1 MPLLIKDTDSVEG
14 NYGLI
19 SSLSVQLKPSIE
31 ENKSHIIPSGLES
44 DPSLKV
50 QAADS
55 LANALRITAQYTKHK
70 QKYWE
75 IYIDFENKQGEYTG
89 SSFGMLLVLKLVEE
103 ILRFYDSSTKIF
115 SKSSAALS
123 GQVDT
128 GGNIPSLS
136 EDIIRKKTRVVFFS
150 DSPLFIVPEDDL
162 PAAKDEIRKLSIRY
176 PHRNLRVI
184 GIPLIDDLFNL
195 RNVVEIKKESRV
207 LRAAKFVRKQSAA
220 IILLI
225 LLAVVIFFSGL
236 LDFDT
241 NPAKLLLK
249 GSFLYVMNKNEK
261 VLWKKF
267 LFYDESFGGVGLLR
281 ISAKLFDIDADG
293 TREVI
298 VANEAD
304 TAKSNYGAFIPRITC
319 YDNSGNAVW
328 TCEFKDTIS
337 TRTKKFLP
345 HYEPSLINIINRD
358 GRNILYCFARQ
369 YQYYPG
375 VIFSIDVKT
384 GKRIG
389 NTFWHSGRFAD
400 AHLGDFNRDG
410 KPEIVAVGAQNSY
423 EGNFILS
430 INLDE
435 LDGCGPATT

>member
-1 MPLLIKDTDSVEG
+1 M
-14 NYGLI
+14 
-19 SSLSVQLKPSIE
+19 
-31 ENKSHIIPSGLES
+31 
-44 DPSLKV
+44 
-50 QAADS
+50 
-55 LANALRITAQYTKHK
+55 
-70 QKYWE
+70 
-75 IYIDFENKQGEYTG
+75 
-89 SSFGMLLVLKLVEE
+89 
-103 ILRFYDSSTKIF
+103 ST
-115 SKSSAALS
+115 L
-123 GQVDT
+123 
-128 GGNIPSLS
+128 
-136 EDIIRKKTRVVFFS
+136 
-150 DSPLFIVPEDDL
+150 
-162 PAAKDEIRKLSIRY
+162 Y
-176 PHRNLRVI
+176 PKRNLRVI
-184 GIPLIDDLFNL
+184 GIPFIDDLFNL

-207 LRAAKFVRKQSAA
+207 LRTIKFVRKQSAA

-241 NPAKLLLK
+241 NPAKILRK
-249 GSFLYVMNKNEK
+249 GRFLYVINKNEK

-267 LFYDESFGGVGLLR
+267 LYYGDSFGGEGLLR
-281 ISAKLFDIDADG
+281 ISAKLFDINSDG
-293 TREVI
+293 NNEVI

-304 TAKSNYGAFIPRITC
+304 TSKSNYGAFIPRITC
-319 YDNSGNAVW
+319 YDHSGDTVW
-328 TCEFKDTIS
+328 TYEFKDTIS

-389 NTFWHSGRFAD
+389 NTFWHPGRFTD

-435 LDGCGPATT
+435 LDGCGPATPDYHFYGKKTSKFNKYVLIPLTDLAKHLDLRYANIDAGGLDYVKSTNSFRVDAIETAANNFGVMLFVFDSKLNLLDIDCSDGMQMIRDSLVVHGELNKPLTNTPEYFKSLRKQFQYWDGEKFISYQSYNNFISK